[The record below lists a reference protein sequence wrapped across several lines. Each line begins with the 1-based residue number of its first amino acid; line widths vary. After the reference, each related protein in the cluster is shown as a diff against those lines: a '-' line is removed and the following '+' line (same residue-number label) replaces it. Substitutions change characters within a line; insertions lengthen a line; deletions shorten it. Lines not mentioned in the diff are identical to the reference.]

1 MATPSATTTAIP
13 NALTTLGLTKLSQ
26 GISLYKPSPQPGTHP
41 RHDDPTLII
50 VCSWAF
56 AQPKHIA
63 KYVEPYQQQ
72 YPAASILLVQ
82 NIIANAIWKPDSWQM
97 SFFQPAASAIQSHL
111 STVSQPR
118 VLVHVFSNGGSH
130 AAVQLSQACRETC
143 GGMRM
148 PVDALI
154 LDSCPGQPRFKPT
167 IDALVQGIPSTNA
180 IARGVATV
188 LSYAATGGTAL
199 MDVLNISEPA
209 AWKLYRKLND
219 PTDVFLLRSEG
230 SAVPRSYLYSKT
242 DIMIMEEDV
251 LGHARVA
258 EQKLSA
264 RGISKDDVSRYVKT
278 EEFLNTEHVN
288 HIKYEKERY
297 WDIIRTT
304 WDMSR
309 T

>member
-1 MATPSATTTAIP
+1 MATSSATTTAVP
-13 NALTTLGLTKLSQ
+13 NALTALGFTKLSA
-26 GISLYKPSPQPGTHP
+26 GVSLYKPASSAISQSQQN
-41 RHDDPTLII
+41 DPTLII
-50 VCSWAF
+50 ICSWAF

-63 KYVEPYQQQ
+63 KYVQPYQQQ
-72 YPAASILLVQ
+72 YPDASILLIQ
-82 NIIANAIWKPDSWQM
+82 NTISNAIWRPDNWQM

-111 STVSQPR
+111 SMITQHR
-118 VLVHVFSNGGSH
+118 ILLHAFSNGGSY

-154 LDSCPGQPRFKPT
+154 LDSCPGQPRFQPT
-167 IDALVQGIPSTNA
+167 IDALVQGIPTKNPVV
-180 IARGVATV
+180 RGVATV

-219 PTDVFLLRSEG
+219 PNDVFLLRSDG
-230 SAVPRSYLYSKT
+230 SMIPRTYIYSKSDT
-242 DIMIMEEDV
+242 MILEEDV

-258 EQKLSA
+258 KEKLLA
-264 RGISKDDVSRYVKT
+264 RGVSESDSVDHIST

-288 HIKYEKERY
+288 HIRYEPERY
-297 WDIIRTT
+297 WAIIRKN
-304 WDMSR
+304 WNEAM
-309 T
+309 